1 MSNIE
6 YPFVSFAPAPGN
18 TSMNLEKK
26 EPTLPVYKPFT
37 PPVQAQQ
44 QTENNDFGFSFFHE
58 NEIEQQVNQAATSAA
73 AQTEMTYKQ
82 KLAEV
87 EAIIVP
93 FLNNL
98 MKDPEKVMIKWPNR
112 KQVVEAQLKKVLS
125 ITKS

>member
-1 MSNIE
+1 MSNLE
-6 YPFVSFAPAPGN
+6 YPFVSFAPGN
-18 TSMNLEKK
+18 TNMTLEKK
-26 EPTLPVYKPFT
+26 DPAMPVYKPFT
-37 PPVQAQQ
+37 PPAPVAQQ
-44 QTENNDFGFSFFHE
+44 AESNDFGFSFFHE
-58 NEIEQQVNQAATSAA
+58 NEIEEQVSQAAASAA
-73 AQTEMTYKQ
+73 TQTETTYKQ

-112 KQVVEAQLKKVLS
+112 KQVVESQLKKILS

>member
-1 MSNIE
+1 
-6 YPFVSFAPAPGN
+6 
-18 TSMNLEKK
+18 
-26 EPTLPVYKPFT
+26 
-37 PPVQAQQ
+37 
-44 QTENNDFGFSFFHE
+44 
-58 NEIEQQVNQAATSAA
+58 
-73 AQTEMTYKQ
+73 MTYKQ